1 MIQSVR
7 VNTVN
12 YLTYKPF
19 IKEKNYFIAHLSNDM
34 KRMFGIERPVR
45 NLTAQ
50 ELYYGSKNACG
61 TQIGGIIGK
70 SSSVN
75 KQLRQATRAK
85 IRMEEAQVKS
95 PDRVVVVVAPS
106 AIRSKIW
113 LRTTGLENVNGGG
126 EEEIEVAPFG
136 SVIGK
141 GGKVVEKIRKETD
154 CKIRVLNEKLPACAV
169 STDEMVEVVIDWAGR
184 YLHQMERPLDVLF
197 KQTLRL
203 ERPKDRGCAKM
214 LPLKFQRL
222 LGKA

>member
-1 MIQSVR
+1 ML
-7 VNTVN
+7 
-12 YLTYKPF
+12 YDK
-19 IKEKNYFIAHLSNDM
+19 
-34 KRMFGIERPVR
+34 IERPVR

-75 KQLRQATRAK
+75 KQLRQATGAK

-126 EEEIEVAPFG
+126 EEEIEVGWF
-136 SVIGK
+136 
-141 GGKVVEKIRKETD
+141 R
-154 CKIRVLNEKLPACAV
+154 
-169 STDEMVEVVIDWAGR
+169 AG
-184 YLHQMERPLDVLF
+184 F
-197 KQTLRL
+197 
-203 ERPKDRGCAKM
+203 
-214 LPLKFQRL
+214 
-222 LGKA
+222 